1 MKYKLPED
9 KNHLGLLV
17 KFQKLKGKTLKG
29 NELIKGNKDSRGLQ
43 PDKYVN
49 YVHRLHDQI
58 RGIYKPKELEC
69 MLSYKATESEDNY
82 GKQIIWENDN
92 KIQFKEIILRPP
104 NGENDNRKISDI
116 NAANYAM
123 NNKIPIGIF
132 ENVAKG
138 INKVLGLGVIE
149 SVDENG
155 FYHIIPIDLD
165 LEEIERVFEMGN
177 TETNYFT
184 FRTNDKDFVINS
196 FLNEEVDEVEFEN
209 IPNYFEETKD
219 GDIVLIVL
227 GGDKPSWELGLRGI
241 GRVIG
246 NPYERGYNQQK
257 PKYYKLK
264 VKKEL
269 VFNNSLSR
277 EKMVPYKSLYNMIFI
292 GPMLKGE
299 PNQLNVKAEE
309 NQIISVIR
317 AILDYFPKYR
327 DKLIEIFGI
336 DMIHRADNVKDIY
349 KLQDSQNN
357 KITRSINNIHLK
369 ELEII
374 ESYINNKGFI
384 YSKEYLS
391 NFYLS
396 LKSKP
401 FVILAGISGTGKS
414 RLVRLFAEA
423 INAKFKI
430 IPVKPDWNDST
441 ELLGYKNI
449 KDKFVQ
455 GQLYKVIDEAKDN
468 LDTPY
473 FVCLDEMNLARVEY
487 YLSEYLSV
495 IESRKFEKGK
505 IVTDELFSES
515 YFEKIE
521 DTNISIPENLYI
533 IGTVNMDD
541 TTFSFSRKVLD
552 RANTIEFSEVDLETL
567 DFLTDEAETL
577 VVDNSLLKTQF
588 LNIKDALEIDRT
600 YVEEINEKIVE
611 INNILKPY
619 SKHFGYRVRDE
630 IVFYMLENK
639 LANLLE
645 EDMAFDYQIMQKI
658 LPTIIGSDVYIEE
671 ILIKLFKICTG
682 FNLENKQNYI
692 KEAES
697 VIKNESEKC
706 RYPKSATK
714 ILQMLKGYRD
724 GFVSFWQ

>member
-1 MKYKLPED
+1 MNKIVEI
-9 KNHLGLLV
+9 KNHLRSYG
-17 KFQKLKGKTLKG
+17 GKTYRANETAMGYNSSLHPKMGESGKKAFKNFKDICDIIEKNITERKEVSFNQWQNSGNMIDYFWCQFKNKEKINSASSISLFARADSFELVIEWDSKKSVISDNTLQEHNLFINNIEQWIELKNIDINKYSITVINLSKLEEYKLEEFLLIREKVKIEKG
-29 NELIKGNKDSRGLQ
+29 DWIRIGRKYFENDEEILIKEVAKMMNEL
-43 PDKYVN
+43 
-49 YVHRLHDQI
+49 
-58 RGIYKPKELEC
+58 
-69 MLSYKATESEDNY
+69 
-82 GKQIIWENDN
+82 
-92 KIQFKEIILRPP
+92 
-104 NGENDNRKISDI
+104 
-116 NAANYAM
+116 
-123 NNKIPIGIF
+123 
-132 ENVAKG
+132 
-138 INKVLGLGVIE
+138 
-149 SVDENG
+149 
-155 FYHIIPIDLD
+155 
-165 LEEIERVFEMGN
+165 
-177 TETNYFT
+177 
-184 FRTNDKDFVINS
+184 
-196 FLNEEVDEVEFEN
+196 EF
-209 IPNYFEETKD
+209 
-219 GDIVLIVL
+219 
-227 GGDKPSWELGLRGI
+227 
-241 GRVIG
+241 
-246 NPYERGYNQQK
+246 
-257 PKYYKLK
+257 
-264 VKKEL
+264 
-269 VFNNSLSR
+269 
-277 EKMVPYKSLYNMIFI
+277 LYNC
-292 GPMLKGE
+292 
-299 PNQLNVKAEE
+299 
-309 NQIISVIR
+309 
-317 AILDYFPKYR
+317 
-327 DKLIEIFGI
+327 
-336 DMIHRADNVKDIY
+336 
-349 KLQDSQNN
+349 
-357 KITRSINNIHLK
+357 TSINNNKVGNLIDRKEVEQYHERDYKVVLK
-369 ELEII
+369 RINQ
-374 ESYINNKGFI
+374 YINGNGYI
-384 YSKEYLS
+384 YSYEELS

-396 LKSKP
+396 LKTKP

-414 RLVRLFAEA
+414 KLVRLFAES
-423 INAKFKI
+423 INAKFKS

-449 KDKFVQ
+449 KDEFVK
-455 GQLYKVIDEAKDN
+455 GELYKVIDEAKEHLDN
-468 LDTPY
+468 PY
-473 FVCLDEMNLARVEY
+473 FVCLDEMNLARFEY

-495 IESRKFEKGK
+495 IESRKFETDK
-505 IVTDELFSES
+505 IVTDKLFSES
-515 YFEKIE
+515 YFENVE
-521 DTNISIPENLYI
+521 DNNISIPENLYI

>member
-1 MKYKLPED
+1 MNKIVEI
-9 KNHLGLLV
+9 KNHLRSYG
-17 KFQKLKGKTLKG
+17 GKTYRANETAMGYNSSLHPKMGESGKKAFKNFKDICDIIEKNITERKEVSFNQWQNSGNMIDYFWCQFKNKEKINSASSISLFARADSFELVIEWDSKKSAISDNTLQEHNLFINNIEQWIELKNIDINKYSITVINLSKLEEYKLEEFLLIREKVKIEKG
-29 NELIKGNKDSRGLQ
+29 DWIRIGRKYFENDEEILIKEVAKMMNEL
-43 PDKYVN
+43 
-49 YVHRLHDQI
+49 
-58 RGIYKPKELEC
+58 
-69 MLSYKATESEDNY
+69 
-82 GKQIIWENDN
+82 
-92 KIQFKEIILRPP
+92 
-104 NGENDNRKISDI
+104 
-116 NAANYAM
+116 
-123 NNKIPIGIF
+123 
-132 ENVAKG
+132 
-138 INKVLGLGVIE
+138 
-149 SVDENG
+149 
-155 FYHIIPIDLD
+155 
-165 LEEIERVFEMGN
+165 
-177 TETNYFT
+177 
-184 FRTNDKDFVINS
+184 
-196 FLNEEVDEVEFEN
+196 EF
-209 IPNYFEETKD
+209 
-219 GDIVLIVL
+219 
-227 GGDKPSWELGLRGI
+227 
-241 GRVIG
+241 
-246 NPYERGYNQQK
+246 
-257 PKYYKLK
+257 
-264 VKKEL
+264 
-269 VFNNSLSR
+269 
-277 EKMVPYKSLYNMIFI
+277 LYNC
-292 GPMLKGE
+292 
-299 PNQLNVKAEE
+299 
-309 NQIISVIR
+309 
-317 AILDYFPKYR
+317 
-327 DKLIEIFGI
+327 
-336 DMIHRADNVKDIY
+336 
-349 KLQDSQNN
+349 
-357 KITRSINNIHLK
+357 TSINNNKVGNLIDRKEVEQYHERDYKVVLK
-369 ELEII
+369 RINQ
-374 ESYINNKGFI
+374 YINGNGYI
-384 YSKEYLS
+384 YSYEELS

-396 LKSKP
+396 LKTKP

-414 RLVRLFAEA
+414 KLVRLFAES
-423 INAKFKI
+423 INAKFKSI
-430 IPVKPDWNDST
+430 LVKPDWNDST

-449 KDKFVQ
+449 KDEFVK
-455 GQLYKVIDEAKDN
+455 GELYKVIDEAKEH

-495 IESRKFEKGK
+495 IESRKFETDK
-505 IVTDELFSES
+505 IVTDKLFSES
-515 YFEKIE
+515 YFENVE
-521 DTNISIPENLYI
+521 DNNISIPENLYI

>member
-1 MKYKLPED
+1 MNKIVEI
-9 KNHLGLLV
+9 KNHLRSYG
-17 KFQKLKGKTLKG
+17 GKTYRANETAMGYNSSLHPKMGESGKKAFKNFKDICDIIEKNITERKEVSFNQWQNSGNMIDYFWCQFKNKEKINSASSISLFARADSFELVIEWDSKKSAISDNTLQEHNLFINNIEQWIELKNIDINKYSITVINLSKLEEYKLEEFLLIREKVKIEKG
-29 NELIKGNKDSRGLQ
+29 DWIRIGRKYFENDEEILIKEVAKMMNEL
-43 PDKYVN
+43 
-49 YVHRLHDQI
+49 
-58 RGIYKPKELEC
+58 
-69 MLSYKATESEDNY
+69 
-82 GKQIIWENDN
+82 
-92 KIQFKEIILRPP
+92 
-104 NGENDNRKISDI
+104 
-116 NAANYAM
+116 
-123 NNKIPIGIF
+123 
-132 ENVAKG
+132 
-138 INKVLGLGVIE
+138 
-149 SVDENG
+149 
-155 FYHIIPIDLD
+155 
-165 LEEIERVFEMGN
+165 
-177 TETNYFT
+177 
-184 FRTNDKDFVINS
+184 
-196 FLNEEVDEVEFEN
+196 EF
-209 IPNYFEETKD
+209 
-219 GDIVLIVL
+219 
-227 GGDKPSWELGLRGI
+227 
-241 GRVIG
+241 
-246 NPYERGYNQQK
+246 
-257 PKYYKLK
+257 
-264 VKKEL
+264 
-269 VFNNSLSR
+269 
-277 EKMVPYKSLYNMIFI
+277 LYNC
-292 GPMLKGE
+292 
-299 PNQLNVKAEE
+299 
-309 NQIISVIR
+309 
-317 AILDYFPKYR
+317 
-327 DKLIEIFGI
+327 
-336 DMIHRADNVKDIY
+336 
-349 KLQDSQNN
+349 
-357 KITRSINNIHLK
+357 TSINNNKVGNLIDRKEVEQYHERDYKVVLK
-369 ELEII
+369 RINQ
-374 ESYINNKGFI
+374 YINGNGYI
-384 YSKEYLS
+384 YSYEELS

-396 LKSKP
+396 LKTKP

-414 RLVRLFAEA
+414 KLVRLFAES
-423 INAKFKI
+423 INAKFKS

-449 KDKFVQ
+449 KDEFVK
-455 GQLYKVIDEAKDN
+455 GELYKVIDEAKEH

-487 YLSEYLSV
+487 YLSEYLSI
-495 IESRKFEKGK
+495 IESRKFETDK
-505 IVTDELFSES
+505 IVTDKLFSES
-515 YFEKIE
+515 YFENVE
-521 DTNISIPENLYI
+521 DNNISIPENLYI